1 MKRLPTILCGML
13 LSTALQAAE
22 PATTATPAATPSPA
36 TPPSAAQVL
45 APTRTAT
52 PASTPTPA
60 ATPDTA
66 PAAAPSPGPAAATQP
81 AGPADATAAAAGQAS
96 PPARRG
102 ASDRVEL
109 GATQITGNAELPR
122 VMYVVPWKRTELGDL
137 AGKPARSLLDEVLA
151 PVDRDVFR
159 RQVRYYEAL
168 RPDEQPKEP

>member
-1 MKRLPTILCGML
+1 MKHWPAILSGVL
-13 LSTALQAAE
+13 LGTALQAAE
-22 PATTATPAATPSPA
+22 PVTTTTPAATPSPA
-36 TPPSAAQVL
+36 APPSAAQVL
-45 APTRTAT
+45 SPTRTAAPDAT
-52 PASTPTPA
+52 STPG
-60 ATPDTA
+60 TA
-66 PAAAPSPGPAAATQP
+66 PAAAPSSGAAPATQP
-81 AGPADATAAAAGQAS
+81 AGPADATAPAASAGQS
-96 PPARRG
+96 GQPARRG